1 MWDKLIGDATD
12 AMPDFNDY
20 LLIGFRKQKVHE
32 LVERIDN
39 VFRETVKVFDN
50 KLKYLGYRFLT
61 PEERIDHCLNNA
73 ILRGSI
79 EIQQSNFMLVQFEF
93 EFEGVSHCTQ
103 INVPYM
109 ENFSLK
115 LSDTEYYPLFPIVE
129 RGGLHHTKND
139 IIVKVMR
146 APLSFKRTEEYV
158 IKTLS
163 GITIQERVITA
174 KIHQRSRRGKRL
186 ARTPAMLYHLAK
198 YGLLGTFSY
207 YNMDPNEIQIV
218 QTDLIN
224 YEDGVE
230 YIPINEL
237 KHIYMKIPTT
247 ALQDLHKRRVIASL
261 LVIFEDNPNFKI
273 VDLYNPKPV
282 YFQVALG
289 RYTYPSNTK
298 EQLILNNAQ
307 VHLKMTDTL
316 LDAPERQQLAEIGIH
331 VTDIYDLIRVIFFN
345 MDRWIIQYNPTDLYS
360 KKIGSLDQITSSLVT
375 DFFSKQFQILNDKE
389 GLTQDTVASFMRSIG
404 KLNGWFSGST
414 VFRANPSLCNDNY
427 LTAIGAKQFLSIENI
442 ETKST
447 KGGPGKSHGGK
458 RGKKMPVSLMV
469 ADPSRIGITSILA
482 YPSSQPIVS
491 GDMNPF
497 AEITQDGNFIKP
509 DFADEIEHVFD

>member
-218 QTDLIN
+218 QRHARTQGQFHPPGPGGAI
-224 YEDGVE
+224 
-230 YIPINEL
+230 
-237 KHIYMKIPTT
+237 
-247 ALQDLHKRRVIASL
+247 RR
-261 LVIFEDNPNFKI
+261 
-273 VDLYNPKPV
+273 
-282 YFQVALG
+282 
-289 RYTYPSNTK
+289 
-298 EQLILNNAQ
+298 
-307 VHLKMTDTL
+307 DTVL
-316 LDAPERQQLAEIGIH
+316 PGGEGIHDTRRLERQPRRAPGPGTGIRAGNQHPGGNPPRPLPQERRAGRPPAAGQLEPGKEIGHFPVLHRGGEKIH
-331 VTDIYDLIRVIFFN
+331 GRG
-345 MDRWIIQYNPTDLYS
+345 DRQLRERHQQAHQTGDTG
-360 KKIGSLDQITSSLVT
+360 KILLSEKG
-375 DFFSKQFQILNDKE
+375 
-389 GLTQDTVASFMRSIG
+389 VARLAAG
-404 KLNGWFSGST
+404 RPGRGGVPESG
-414 VFRANPSLCNDNY
+414 R
-427 LTAIGAKQFLSIENI
+427 
-442 ETKST
+442 
-447 KGGPGKSHGGK
+447 
-458 RGKKMPVSLMV
+458 RGEE
-469 ADPSRIGITSILA
+469 AD
-482 YPSSQPIVS
+482 
-491 GDMNPF
+491 
-497 AEITQDGNFIKP
+497 
-509 DFADEIEHVFD
+509 